1 MPKHNLWSAI
11 AATISLIFSIHL
23 HGQQDNILPELGNG
37 IAAIA
42 EGKIITVEQLRREI
56 GPIVPRLRTQARTE
70 EEFAKSIGKV
80 SREILQ
86 NLIDRILIVKAAE
99 KEGLLIPPSYID
111 QEYEEILNRD
121 FGGDRSRLISYLQA
135 QSLTPREFRE
145 DIYNRVVVNFMRQ
158 RNRKSQSEISPEQI
172 QTFYVQ
178 NKIRFYQDESIQLRQ
193 IILTPQKDED
203 IESLR
208 QTANKIIREL
218 DEGADFGDIA
228 RKYSTDEVG
237 RRGGDWGWIKRQ
249 DIRTE
254 LSTIAFDLEPNEYSQ
269 PVELGETIFILY
281 CENKREEMIQ
291 PVTEVRD
298 AIENVLAG
306 QIARETQE
314 RWLRNLREKS
324 YVRYFM

>member
-1 MPKHNLWSAI
+1 MPKYNSWFAI
-11 AATISLIFSIHL
+11 AAIIPWALLIHL
-23 HGQQDNILPELGNG
+23 QAQQDNSLPELGNG

-42 EGKIITVEQLRREI
+42 EGKIITIAQIRREI
-56 GPIVPRLRTQARTE
+56 EPVVPRLRTQARTE
-70 EEFAKSIGKV
+70 EEFAKSIQQV
-80 SREILQ
+80 SREILR

-99 KEGLLIPPSYID
+99 EEGLLIPPSYID
-111 QEYEEILNRD
+111 QEYEEVLNRD

-135 QSLTPREFRE
+135 QGLTPHEFRE

-158 RNRKSQSEISPEQI
+158 RNRKSQSEISPERI
-172 QTFYVQ
+172 QKFYIQ

-193 IILTPQKDED
+193 IILTPQKDGS
-203 IESLR
+203 IESLH
-208 QTANKIIREL
+208 QTANEILLEL
-218 DEGADFGDIA
+218 EKGANFGDMA
-228 RKYSTDEVG
+228 KKYSTDEVG
-237 RRGGDWGWIKRQ
+237 LKGGDWGWIKRQ

-269 PVELGETIFILY
+269 PVELSETIFILY
-281 CENKREEMIQ
+281 CEDKREEMIQ

-324 YVRYFM
+324 YVRYFL